1 MAEENA
7 MYMVGDVMTREVITL
22 SEDDDLGRVEAFLSL
37 GRIRHLPV
45 TRDGRLVGLVTHRD
59 LLRAAIAGVE
69 HTVYAKDVM
78 TREIRTVSDEMP
90 LTEAARVML
99 DNKFG
104 CLPVVDANN
113 RLVGLVTE
121 SDLVRFALKMV
132 EDLDAG
138 LKGLETV
145 QGSVDDAS

>member
-1 MAEENA
+1 
-7 MYMVGDVMTREVITL
+7 MYKVGDVMTREVVTL
-22 SEDDDLGRVEAFLSL
+22 AEDDDLGRVEAFLSL

-59 LLRAAIAGVE
+59 LLRAAIGGVE
-69 HTVYAKDVM
+69 HLVRADDVM
-78 TREIRTVSDEMP
+78 TRDIRTVDADMQ
-90 LTEAARVML
+90 LTDAARLML

-104 CLPVVDANN
+104 CLPVVDENE

-121 SDLVRFALKMV
+121 ADLVRFALLMI
-132 EDLDAG
+132 EDLNAG

-145 QGSVDDAS
+145 QGSVDESS